1 MICIREGFKLMK
13 ILEIK
18 NNLVKIS
25 YDIDD
30 NLALSGFVILE
41 DTNYAYVAQVVSLKT
56 DNALNLA
63 IVKLM
68 FTFDGEGVLKNHNGT
83 IPSVNAAVSKLPANE
98 LLEVLPIE
106 TPVKLGVLAQ
116 QDFPLFV
123 DKSIFENNLIVCCNK
138 QENIDTFV
146 NNMLSQ
152 LDGLNQKTV
161 VIDVDGEFDY
171 EYKFEFG
178 YDFKLPLNSTALNY
192 IFDNDLDDV
201 AVESKAIIQDIF
213 YEVQEY
219 SKTTPLQ
226 FIPFETFID
235 VVDAQYRTTNIPE
248 LILLKN
254 KLLKYKEENIF
265 ALNSAEITSLKN
277 EINKN
282 NITVLNIS
290 KADGELQKQV
300 ISYIYNVMSEVNA
313 AVYAFI
319 KSDDYNSGKK
329 LIKRFLQGGNIAT
342 TIICGH
348 EFKYLQEL
356 KQTARNLILFAP
368 LTLQHDFAAYNT
380 YLNKLNPEE
389 FIVFGDA
396 TQEIPL
402 IAELQE
408 FSPEDLQRET
418 HYEEEERLE
427 PENETPQ
434 EQAVTAT
441 DNFDYTN
448 APEYEEM
455 TINEETVSENT
466 AAEQTEDVVYEDDI
480 TDHNPADDRP
490 DTKET
495 IEPAGF
501 LNNEQDDDIIEET
514 FIQEYE
520 EEDIPEQAIPQEPEI
535 TESDVYEET
544 EPELEQQRGDEVKL
558 QLTEPQEIEIQPVI
572 TETELS
578 GNNSAENPYEEIDD
592 EQIVRDVDN
601 IMYNKKDIDEIIPPL
616 TDEDEITEDDLNLID
631 DLNNSLQDTSKQE
644 TELDIEPVI
653 VEDTYDEQ
661 DFSDAASEV
670 TTENENMRKEFSAPK
685 NEPPIVP
692 IYPANDI
699 PDAVSVVLEQGDQ
712 VTHPKYGT
720 GVVEKMIKYGNK
732 VLCSINFENIGR
744 RLLDP
749 AISEIKKAE

>member
-1 MICIREGFKLMK
+1 MISVREGCKLMK

-83 IPSVNAAVSKLPANE
+83 IPSVNAVVSKLPANE

-123 DKSIFENNLIVCCNK
+123 DKSIFENNLVVCCNK

-146 NNMLSQ
+146 NNMLFQ

-178 YDFKLPLNSTALNY
+178 YDFKLPLNGTALNY

-219 SKTTPLQ
+219 SKTTSLQ

-235 VVDAQYRTTNIPE
+235 VVDAQYRSTNIPE

-254 KLLKYKEENIF
+254 KLLKYKEESIF
-265 ALNSAEITSLKN
+265 ALNSAEITSLKQ
-277 EINKN
+277 EITKN

-290 KADGELQKQV
+290 KAEYELQKQI
-300 ISYIYNVMSEVNA
+300 ISYIYNVMSTVNVS
-313 AVYAFI
+313 VYAFI
-319 KSDDYNSGKK
+319 KSNDDNTNKK
-329 LIKRFLQGGNIAT
+329 LIKRFLQSGNIAT

-380 YLNKLNPEE
+380 YLAKLNPEE

-408 FSPEDLQRET
+408 FAPEDLQPKP
-418 HYEEEERLE
+418 YYAEEENPE
-427 PENETPQ
+427 PENETSQ
-434 EQAVTAT
+434 EQADSVT
-441 DNFDYTN
+441 DNF
-448 APEYEEM
+448 EYEEM
-455 TINEETVSENT
+455 TIDEYVVSEN
-466 AAEQTEDVVYEDDI
+466 AATEQTE
-480 TDHNPADDRP
+480 DRP

-495 IEPAGF
+495 IESAGF
-501 LNNEQDDDIIEET
+501 LNNEQEDDIIEET
-514 FIQEYE
+514 FIQESE
-520 EEDIPEQAIPQEPEI
+520 EEKDVHEQVIPQESEI
-535 TESDVYEET
+535 TESEVYEESIG
-544 EPELEQQRGDEVKL
+544 ELALTDDDVAL

-572 TETELS
+572 TETEPS
-578 GNNSAENPYEEIDD
+578 GTNAAENPYEEIDD

-601 IMYNKKDIDEIIPPL
+601 ILYNKKDIDEIIPPL
-616 TDEDEITEDDLNLID
+616 TDEDEITEEDLNFID
-631 DLNNSLQDTSKQE
+631 DLNNSLQDTAEQE
-644 TELDIEPVI
+644 TELNIEPVI
-653 VEDTYDEQ
+653 VEDTDDEQ
-661 DFSDAASEV
+661 VFSETESEK
-670 TTENENMRKEFSAPK
+670 TTKENIGKEFSVPK

-692 IYPANDI
+692 IYPASDI
-699 PDAVSVVLEQGDQ
+699 PDTVSVVLEQGDQ

-720 GVVEKMIKYGNK
+720 GVVEKMIKYGSK

-749 AISEIKKAE
+749 AISEIKKA